1 MPISGPTSDPGAA
14 TAGSAVQ
21 LPTGTVTFVMT
32 DIEGSTRLLQALG
45 DQYPQLLADHYR
57 LLREAFGSAGV
68 EVRSEGDALFYV
80 FVDAPSAVRAAL
92 DGQRRL
98 AEHQWPA
105 NASVRV
111 RMGVHSGEGRLLDG
125 DYVGLDVHRTAR
137 ITDAGHGGQVVLSDA
152 AHVLAAA
159 GLPPEAALR
168 DLGEHRLKDLERPER
183 VFQLVVPD
191 LPADFPPLHSL
202 EARQHDL
209 PAQVTSFVGR
219 QRERDQLVELLG
231 SCRLVTLTGPG
242 GTGKT
247 RLAIEVAD
255 GCIDAFA
262 DGVHFVPLATISDAD
277 LVLPTVAAQLGLRE
291 TPASPVREVLIDH
304 VKQRQILLVLD
315 NFEQI
320 IEAAT
325 IGELLAAALRLRLL
339 VTSREPLRIAGEQ
352 EYPVPPLALPNG
364 RVGRG
369 ADELRS
375 VDSVTLFVQ
384 RARSVR
390 PSFDLTAANANAVA
404 EICTRL
410 DGLPLALEL
419 AAARVRLFEPQEL
432 LPRLDRRLTFF
443 AGGRDLPERQRT
455 LRGAIDWSYELLTAA
470 EQALFRR
477 LSLFS
482 GGCTVE
488 AIEAVCRP
496 DELGVD
502 AVDGIASL
510 HDKSLVRRD
519 EAAGDLRVRMLETIS
534 EYAWERLEVS
544 GEAAE
549 ITAAHAAYFLDLAN
563 RATGQ
568 LRDPAQYS
576 WLPTLDGELD
586 NFRGVIRR
594 GIESGRVET
603 ALRLT
608 TALTYYWISRSYPKE
623 GRRYLEE
630 LLAMPTPD
638 VTPASRVAALEA
650 VVQIAVWQGDY
661 DMARPLI
668 EQALARYR
676 ELGDATG
683 VAVQLQSLGYALNVI
698 DPEAARGL
706 FAESIEAFRASGS
719 PPNLGGSY
727 VGKGVA
733 ELHLRL
739 LDDAV
744 RTLEEGERA
753 FREAG
758 ADDFRFIPICLL
770 GLAARLQGDHAGAW
784 RRYVE
789 TLNSSHRRGFLLGV
803 SLALMSMADLALLEG
818 KPEPATILAAAA
830 ERLGEELGG
839 TPPIESAGI
848 AHPLQRVRTVLEREQ
863 YDAAVAQGRQTPT
876 DEIVQLALALAAGS
890 STKSAGP
897 ASLEGPR

>member
-1 MPISGPTSDPGAA
+1 MSSSARSCSSWTTS
-14 TAGSAVQ
+14 
-21 LPTGTVTFVMT
+21 
-32 DIEGSTRLLQALG
+32 
-45 DQYPQLLADHYR
+45 
-57 LLREAFGSAGV
+57 
-68 EVRSEGDALFYV
+68 
-80 FVDAPSAVRAAL
+80 
-92 DGQRRL
+92 
-98 AEHQWPA
+98 
-105 NASVRV
+105 
-111 RMGVHSGEGRLLDG
+111 
-125 DYVGLDVHRTAR
+125 
-137 ITDAGHGGQVVLSDA
+137 
-152 AHVLAAA
+152 
-159 GLPPEAALR
+159 
-168 DLGEHRLKDLERPER
+168 
-183 VFQLVVPD
+183 
-191 LPADFPPLHSL
+191 
-202 EARQHDL
+202 
-209 PAQVTSFVGR
+209 
-219 QRERDQLVELLG
+219 
-231 SCRLVTLTGPG
+231 
-242 GTGKT
+242 
-247 RLAIEVAD
+247 
-255 GCIDAFA
+255 
-262 DGVHFVPLATISDAD
+262 
-277 LVLPTVAAQLGLRE
+277 
-291 TPASPVREVLIDH
+291 
-304 VKQRQILLVLD
+304 
-315 NFEQI
+315 QI
-320 IEAAT
+320 IEAAAT

-375 VDSVTLFVQ
+375 VDSVTSFVQ

-477 LSLFS
+477 LSVFS

-519 EAAGDLRVRMLETIS
+519 EATGDLRVRMLETIS

-576 WLPTLDGELD
+576 CLPKLDGELD
-586 NFRGVIRR
+586 NFRGVIGRV
-594 GIESGRVET
+594 IESGRVET
-603 ALRLT
+603 ELRLT

-661 DMARPLI
+661 DMARPRSNRPSPGI
-668 EQALARYR
+668 
-676 ELGDATG
+676 GSWAT
-683 VAVQLQSLGYALNVI
+683 L
-698 DPEAARGL
+698 
-706 FAESIEAFRASGS
+706 
-719 PPNLGGSY
+719 
-727 VGKGVA
+727 
-733 ELHLRL
+733 
-739 LDDAV
+739 
-744 RTLEEGERA
+744 
-753 FREAG
+753 
-758 ADDFRFIPICLL
+758 
-770 GLAARLQGDHAGAW
+770 
-784 RRYVE
+784 
-789 TLNSSHRRGFLLGV
+789 
-803 SLALMSMADLALLEG
+803 
-818 KPEPATILAAAA
+818 
-830 ERLGEELGG
+830 
-839 TPPIESAGI
+839 
-848 AHPLQRVRTVLEREQ
+848 
-863 YDAAVAQGRQTPT
+863 
-876 DEIVQLALALAAGS
+876 
-890 STKSAGP
+890 P
-897 ASLEGPR
+897 ASRSSSRAWVMRST

>member
-1 MPISGPTSDPGAA
+1 MPISRPTSDPVPT
-14 TAGSAVQ
+14 TAGSTAQ

-32 DIEGSTRLLQALG
+32 DIEGSTRLLQTLG

-57 LLREAFGSAGV
+57 LLREAFGSTGM

-105 NASVRV
+105 DAAVRV
-111 RMGVHSGEGRLLDG
+111 RMGIHSGEGRLLDR

-137 ITDAGHGGQVVLSDA
+137 ITAAGHGGQIVLSDP
-152 AHVLAAA
+152 AHALAAA
-159 GLPPEAALR
+159 ALPPKAELR

-183 VFQLVVPD
+183 VFQLVAPGM
-191 LPADFPPLHSL
+191 PADFPPLRSL
-202 EARQHDL
+202 EKREYDL

-231 SCRLVTLTGPG
+231 TCRLVTLTGPG

-255 GCIDAFA
+255 GCIEAFA

-277 LVLPTVAAQLGLRE
+277 LVLSTVAARLALRE
-291 TPASPVREVLIDH
+291 APERPVREVLIDH
-304 VKQRQILLVLD
+304 VKQRAMLLVLD

-320 IEAAT
+320 IEAAST
-325 IGELLAAALRLRLL
+325 VGELLAVAPELRVL

-352 EYPVPPLALPNG
+352 EYPVPPLGLPSG
-364 RVGRG
+364 HAGRG
-369 ADELRS
+369 VDELRA
-375 VDSVTLFVQ
+375 VDSITLFVQ

-390 PSFDLTAANANAVA
+390 PGFDLTVGNAAAVV

-419 AAARVRLFEPQEL
+419 AAARVRLFQPQEL

-443 AGGRDLPERQRT
+443 TGGRDLPERQRT
-455 LRGAIDWSYELLTAA
+455 LRGAIDWSHELLTAA

-477 LSLFS
+477 LSVFS
-482 GGCTVE
+482 GGCTLE

-496 DELGVD
+496 EQLGLD
-502 AVDGIASL
+502 PVDGVASL

-519 EAAGDLRVRMLETIS
+519 DPAGDLRVTMLETIS

-549 ITAAHAAYFLDLAN
+549 ITAAHAGYFLDLATS
-563 RATGQ
+563 AAEH
-568 LRDPAQYS
+568 LRSPAQHF
-576 WLPTLDGELD
+576 WLPKLDRELD
-586 NFRGVIRR
+586 NFREVIRR
-594 GIESGRVET
+594 GIESGQVET

-608 TALTYYWISRSYPKE
+608 VALTDYWVARSYQKE

-630 LLAMPTPD
+630 LLAMPSQD
-638 VTPASRVAALEA
+638 VTPASRAAALEA
-650 VVQIAVWQGDY
+650 VVDIAVWQGDY
-661 DMARPLI
+661 AMARPLI

-683 VAVQLQSLGYALNVI
+683 IAVQLQSLGYALSVI

-706 FAESIEAFRASGS
+706 FAESIEALRAAGS
-719 PPNLGGSY
+719 HGLLGGSY

-744 RTLEEGERA
+744 RTFEEAERA
-753 FREAG
+753 FRAAG
-758 ADDFRFIPICLL
+758 EDDFALIPLCML
-770 GLAARLQGDHAGAW
+770 GLAARLQEDHAGAS
-784 RRYVE
+784 RRYSDA
-789 TLNSSHRRGFLLGV
+789 LNSSHRGGFLLGM
-803 SLALMSMADLALLEG
+803 SLTLVCIADLALLEDE
-818 KPEPATILAAAA
+818 PEPATMLAAAA
-830 ERLGEELGG
+830 VRLSEELGG
-839 TPPIESAGI
+839 APPFEAVGI
-848 AHPLQRVRTVLEREQ
+848 VNPLERARAELAPER
-863 YDAAVAQGRQTPT
+863 YDAAVAQGREAPI
-876 DEIVQLALALAAGS
+876 DEIVQLALVVAAGALDIVDGTFNS
-890 STKSAGP
+890 
-897 ASLEGPR
+897 

>member
-1 MPISGPTSDPGAA
+1 MPISGPTSDPGVG
-14 TAGSAVQ
+14 TAGSASE

-32 DIEGSTRLLQALG
+32 DIEGSTRLLQMLG

-57 LLREAFGSAGV
+57 LLREAFGSTGV

-98 AEHQWPA
+98 AEHRWPA
-105 NASVRV
+105 DASVRV
-111 RMGVHSGEGRLLDG
+111 RMGIHSGEGRLLDG

-137 ITDAGHGGQVVLSDA
+137 ITDAGHGGQILLSDA
-152 AHVLAAA
+152 AHALAAA
-159 GLPPEAALR
+159 ALPPEAGLR

-183 VFQLVVPD
+183 VFQLVAPGVP
-191 LPADFPPLHSL
+191 AYFPPLRSR
-202 EARQHDL
+202 ETRQHDL

-255 GCIDAFA
+255 GCLDAFA

-277 LVLPTVAAQLGLRE
+277 LVLPTVAAQFGLRDA
-291 TPASPVREVLIDH
+291 PASPVREVLIDY

-320 IEAAT
+320 IDAAGT
-325 IGELLAAALRLRLL
+325 VGELLVAALRLSVL

-352 EYPVPPLALPNG
+352 EYPVPPLGLPNG
-364 RVGRG
+364 RAERG
-369 ADELRS
+369 PEELRS
-375 VDSVTLFVQ
+375 VDSVALFVQ

-390 PSFDLTAANANAVA
+390 PGFDLTAGNANAVA

-455 LRGAIDWSYELLTAA
+455 LRGAIDWSHELLTAA
-470 EQALFRR
+470 ERVLFRR
-477 LSLFS
+477 LSVFS
-482 GGCTVE
+482 GGCTLEAVE
-488 AIEAVCRP
+488 VVCRP
-496 DELGVD
+496 DALGVD

-549 ITAAHAAYFLDLAN
+549 ITAAHSAYFLDLAG
-563 RATGQ
+563 RAAEHLRGPGQ
-568 LRDPAQYS
+568 HS
-576 WLPTLDGELD
+576 WLPTLDRELD

-594 GIESGRVET
+594 GIESGQVET

-608 TALTYYWISRSYPKE
+608 TALTEYWISRSYSKE
-623 GRRYLEE
+623 GRRYLEQ
-630 LLAMPTPD
+630 LLAVPTQG
-638 VTPASRVAALEA
+638 VTPATRAAALEA
-650 VVQIAVWQGDY
+650 VVEIAVWQGDY
-661 DMARPLI
+661 AAVRPMI

-676 ELGDATG
+676 ESGDVAG
-683 VAVQLQSLGYALNVI
+683 IAVQLQILGYSLLVI
-698 DPEAARGL
+698 DPQAAHGL
-706 FAESIEAFRASGS
+706 FAESIEAFLTLGS
-719 PPNLGGSY
+719 PPMLGGSF

-744 RTLEEGERA
+744 KTLVEGERA

-758 ADDFRFIPICLL
+758 EDDFRLIPICML

-789 TLNSSHRRGFLLGV
+789 TINSAHRTSFLLGI
-803 SLALMSMADLALLEG
+803 SMALVCMADLALLEG
-818 KPEPATILAAAA
+818 KPEPATTLAAAA
-830 ERLGEELGG
+830 ARLSEELGG
-839 TPPIESAGI
+839 TPPTESVGI
-848 AHPLQRVRTVLEREQ
+848 VHPLERARAELTQ
-863 YDAAVAQGRQTPT
+863 ERYDAVVARGRETPL
-876 DEIVQLALALAAGS
+876 DEIVQLALAVAADPSTGS
-890 STKSAGP
+890 GEIFKS
-897 ASLEGPR
+897 

>member
-1 MPISGPTSDPGAA
+1 MPISGPISDPGAA
-14 TAGSAVQ
+14 TAGPASQ
-21 LPTGTVTFVMT
+21 LPTGTVTFLMT
-32 DIEGSTRLLQALG
+32 DIEGSTRLLQTLG
-45 DQYPQLLADHYR
+45 NQYPQLLADHYR
-57 LLREAFGSAGV
+57 LLREAFGSTGV
-68 EVRSEGDALFYV
+68 EVRTEGDALFYV

-92 DGQRRL
+92 EGQRRL

-105 NASVRV
+105 DASVRV
-111 RMGVHSGEGRLLDG
+111 RMGIHSGEGRLLDG

-137 ITDAGHGGQVVLSDA
+137 ITDAGHGAQVVLSDA

-159 GLPPEAALR
+159 ALPPEAALR
-168 DLGEHRLKDLERPER
+168 DLGEYRLKDLDRPER
-183 VFQLVVPD
+183 VFQLVAPGM
-191 LPADFPPLHSL
+191 PADFPPLRSL
-202 EARQHDL
+202 EKRQLDL

-219 QRERDQLVELLG
+219 QRELDQLVELLG

-277 LVLPTVAAQLGLRE
+277 LVLPTVAARLGLRE
-291 TPASPVREVLIDH
+291 APARPVRVALIDY
-304 VKQRQILLVLD
+304 VEQRAMLLVLD

-320 IEAAT
+320 IEAALT
-325 IGELLAAALRLRLL
+325 VGELLVAAPQLSVL
-339 VTSREPLRIAGEQ
+339 VTSREPLRITGEQ
-352 EYPVPPLALPNG
+352 QYPVPPLALPNG
-364 RVGRG
+364 RAGRSP
-369 ADELRS
+369 DELRS
-375 VDSVTLFVQ
+375 VDSVALFVQ

-390 PSFDLTAANANAVA
+390 PGFDLTAGNASAVA

-432 LPRLDRRLTFF
+432 LSRLDRRLTFF

-455 LRGAIDWSYELLTAA
+455 LRGAIDWSHELLTAA

-477 LSLFS
+477 LSVFS
-482 GGCTVE
+482 GGCTLA

-510 HDKSLVRRD
+510 HDKSLVHRD
-519 EAAGDLRVRMLETIS
+519 EAAGDLRVSMLETIS
-534 EYAWERLEVS
+534 EYAWERLEDS

-563 RATGQ
+563 RAAEH
-568 LRDPAQYS
+568 LRGPAQRS
-576 WLPTLDGELD
+576 WLPILDRELD
-586 NFRGVIRR
+586 NFRGIIRR
-594 GIESGRVET
+594 GIESGQVET

-608 TALTYYWISRSYPKE
+608 TALTEYWISRSYQKE

-630 LLAMPTPD
+630 LLAVPTRD
-638 VTPASRVAALEA
+638 VTPASRAAALEA
-650 VVQIAVWQGDY
+650 VVEIAVWQGDY

-668 EQALARYR
+668 EQALDRYR

-683 VAVQLQSLGYALNVI
+683 IAVQLQSLGYALNVI

-706 FAESIEAFRASGS
+706 FAESIEALRASGS
-719 PPNLGGSY
+719 PMLGGSY

-733 ELHLRL
+733 ELHMRL

-744 RTLEEGERA
+744 RTLKEGERA

-758 ADDFRFIPICLL
+758 EDDLRFVPIALL
-770 GLAARLQGDHAGAW
+770 GLAARFRGDHVGAW
-784 RRYVE
+784 RRYAE
-789 TLNSSHRRGFLLGV
+789 ALNSSHRRGFLLGV
-803 SLALMSMADLALLEG
+803 SLTLVCMADLALLEG
-818 KPEPATILAAAA
+818 KPEPATIVAAGAKRLA
-830 ERLGEELGG
+830 EELGG
-839 TPPIESAGI
+839 TPPIESVGI
-848 AHPLQRVRTVLEREQ
+848 AHPLERARTELGRER
-863 YDAAVAQGRQTPT
+863 YDAAVARGRETPI
-876 DEIVQLALALAAGS
+876 DEIVQLALAAAADALDSVGGAFDS
-890 STKSAGP
+890 
-897 ASLEGPR
+897 

>member
-1 MPISGPTSDPGAA
+1 MPISGPSSDAGAA
-14 TAGSAVQ
+14 ASGAQ

-32 DIEGSTRLLQALG
+32 DIEGSTRLLQALS

-57 LLREAFGSAGV
+57 LLREAFGSTGV
-68 EVRSEGDALFYV
+68 EVRSEGDALFYA

-105 NASVRV
+105 GAAVRV
-111 RMGVHSGEGRLLDG
+111 RMGIHSGEGRLLDG

-137 ITDAGHGGQVVLSDA
+137 ITDAGHGGQVVVSDA
-152 AHVLAAA
+152 AHALAAA
-159 GLPPEAALR
+159 GLPPGATLR
-168 DLGEHRLKDLERPER
+168 DLGEHRLKDLEQPER
-183 VFQLVVPD
+183 LFQLVAPGVPV
-191 LPADFPPLHSL
+191 DFPPLRSL
-202 EARQHDL
+202 DTRQHDV

-219 QRERDQLVELLG
+219 QRESAELVELLT
-231 SCRLVTLTGPG
+231 SARLVTLTGPG

-255 GCIDAFA
+255 GCINAFT

-291 TPASPVREVLIDH
+291 APASPIREVLIDH

-320 IEAAT
+320 IEAAAT
-325 IGELLAAALRLRLL
+325 VGELLAAAVQLRVL

-364 RVGRG
+364 HAGRDP
-369 ADELRS
+369 DELRI
-375 VDSVTLFVQ
+375 VDSVALFVQ

-390 PSFDLTAANANAVA
+390 PGFDLNPGNASAVA

-443 AGGRDLPERQRT
+443 TGGRDLPERQRT
-455 LRGAIDWSYELLTAA
+455 LRGAIDWSYGLLTAA

-477 LSLFS
+477 LSVFS
-482 GGCTVE
+482 GGCTLE

-502 AVDGIASL
+502 AFDGIASL
-510 HDKSLVRRD
+510 HDKSLLRRD
-519 EAAGDLRVRMLETIS
+519 DAAGDLRVRMLETIS

-549 ITAAHAAYFLDLAN
+549 ITAGHAAYFLDLAN
-563 RATGQ
+563 RAAEH
-568 LRDPAQYS
+568 LRSPAKQS
-576 WLPTLDGELD
+576 WLPTLDRELD

-603 ALRLT
+603 SMRLT
-608 TALTYYWISRSYPKE
+608 TALTEYWISRSYLKE

-630 LLAMPTPD
+630 LLAMPPQD
-638 VTPASRVAALEA
+638 VTSASRAVAIEA
-650 VVQIAVWQGDY
+650 VGEIAVWQGDY

-668 EQALARYR
+668 EHALSRYR
-676 ELGDATG
+676 ELGD
-683 VAVQLQSLGYALNVI
+683 VAGIAAQLQNLGYALNVV

-706 FAESIEAFRASGS
+706 FAESIDVFRASGS
-719 PPNLGGSY
+719 PMLGGSY

-739 LDDAV
+739 LDDAE
-744 RTLEEGERA
+744 RTLKEAEQA
-753 FREAG
+753 FRDAG
-758 ADDFRFIPICLL
+758 EDNLRFIPICLL
-770 GLAARLQGDHAGAW
+770 GLAARVGGDHAGAW
-784 RRYVE
+784 RRYAE
-789 TLNSSHRRGFLLGV
+789 ALNSSHRRGFLIGV
-803 SLALMSMADLALLEG
+803 SLSLVCMADLVLLEG
-818 KPEPATILAAAA
+818 EPEEATILAAAA
-830 ERLGEELGG
+830 ARLSDELGG
-839 TPPIESAGI
+839 TPPTEAAGVP
-848 AHPLQRVRTVLEREQ
+848 HPLQRARAELTKEQ
-863 YDAAVAQGRQTPT
+863 YDAALDRGRQTPT
-876 DEIVQLALALAAGS
+876 DEIVQLALAVAAGALAKVGGTS
-890 STKSAGP
+890 PS
-897 ASLEGPR
+897 

>member
-1 MPISGPTSDPGAA
+1 MPICGPTSDPRAA
-14 TAGSAVQ
+14 TVGSAAQ

-32 DIEGSTRLLQALG
+32 DIEGSTRLLQTLG

-57 LLREAFGSAGV
+57 LLREAFGSTGV

-111 RMGVHSGEGRLLDG
+111 RMGIHSGEGRLLGG

-137 ITDAGHGGQVVLSDA
+137 ITDAGHGGQVVVSEA
-152 AHVLAAA
+152 AHALAAA
-159 GLPPEAALR
+159 ALPPNAALR

-183 VFQLVVPD
+183 VFQLVAPGM
-191 LPADFPPLHSL
+191 PADFPALRSL
-202 EARQHDL
+202 EKKRDL

-219 QRERDQLVELLG
+219 QRERDELVELLG

-262 DGVHFVPLATISDAD
+262 DGVYFVPLATISDAD
-277 LVLPTVAAQLGLRE
+277 LVLPTVAARLGLRE
-291 TPASPVREVLIDH
+291 APTRSVRVALIDY
-304 VKQRQILLVLD
+304 VEQRAMLLVLD

-320 IEAAT
+320 IEAALT
-325 IGELLAAALRLRLL
+325 VGELLAAAPKLRVL

-352 EYPVPPLALPNG
+352 EYPVPPLGLPNG
-364 RVGRG
+364 HRGRDV
-369 ADELRS
+369 DELRG
-375 VDSVTLFVQ
+375 VDSVALFVQ

-390 PSFDLTAANANAVA
+390 PSFDLDLGNAGAVA
-404 EICTRL
+404 EICNRL

-419 AAARVRLFEPQEL
+419 AAARVRLFQPQEL
-432 LPRLDRRLTFF
+432 LPRLDRRLTFL

-455 LRGAIDWSYELLTAA
+455 LRGAIDWSHELLTLA

-477 LSLFS
+477 LSVFS
-482 GGCTVE
+482 GGCTLE

-496 DELGVD
+496 EQLGLD
-502 AVDGIASL
+502 ALDGVASL

-519 EAAGDLRVRMLETIS
+519 DTAGDLRVTMLETIS
-534 EYAWERLEVS
+534 EYARERLEAS

-549 ITAAHAAYFLDLAN
+549 IAGAHAAYFLDLATSAAAHL
-563 RATGQ
+563 RGPGQ
-568 LRDPAQYS
+568 HS
-576 WLPTLDGELD
+576 WLPILDRELD
-586 NFRGVIRR
+586 NFRRIIRR
-594 GIESGRVET
+594 GMELGQVET
-603 ALRLT
+603 ALRLS
-608 TALTYYWISRSYPKE
+608 TALTQYWISRSHQKE

-638 VTPASRVAALEA
+638 VAPKSRAAALEA
-650 VVQIAVWQGDY
+650 VGEIAVWQGDY
-661 DMARPLI
+661 ATARPLV

-683 VAVQLQSLGYALNVI
+683 IAVQLQSLGYSLSVI
-698 DPEAARGL
+698 DPQAARQV
-706 FAESIEAFRASGS
+706 FAESIEAFLAAGS
-719 PPNLGGSY
+719 RPMLGGSY

-739 LDDAV
+739 LDEAV
-744 RTLEEGERA
+744 NTLAEAESA

-758 ADDFRFIPICLL
+758 EDDFRLIPFCLL
-770 GLAARLQGDHAGAW
+770 GLAARLHGDHVSAW

-789 TLNSSHRRGFLLGV
+789 TISSSHGTNFLLGINM
-803 SLALMSMADLALLEG
+803 ALVCMADLALLEG
-818 KPEPATILAAAA
+818 QPEPATVLAAASR
-830 ERLGEELGG
+830 RLSDELGG
-839 TPPIESAGI
+839 TPPIESLGI
-848 AHPLQRVRTVLEREQ
+848 VHPLERARTELTQERYEV
-863 YDAAVAQGRQTPT
+863 AVARGRETPI
-876 DEIVQLALALAAGS
+876 DEIVQLALAVAADALDIVDGTFNS
-890 STKSAGP
+890 
-897 ASLEGPR
+897 

>member
-1 MPISGPTSDPGAA
+1 MPISGPSSDPRAA
-14 TAGSAVQ
+14 TVGSAAQ

-57 LLREAFGSAGV
+57 LLREAFGSTGV

-111 RMGVHSGEGRLLDG
+111 RMGVHSGEGRLLGG

-137 ITDAGHGGQVVLSDA
+137 ITDASHGGQIVVSEA
-152 AHVLAAA
+152 AHALAAA
-159 GLPPEAALR
+159 ALPPNAALR

-183 VFQLVVPD
+183 VFQLVAPGM
-191 LPADFPPLHSL
+191 PADFPPLRSL
-202 EARQHDL
+202 EKRQHDL

-231 SCRLVTLTGPG
+231 SRRLVTLTGPG

-255 GCIDAFA
+255 GCIDAFP

-277 LVLPTVAAQLGLRE
+277 LVLPTVAARLGLRE
-291 TPASPVREVLIDH
+291 APALPVRAALIDYME
-304 VKQRQILLVLD
+304 QRAMLLVLD

-320 IEAAT
+320 IEAALT
-325 IGELLAAALRLRLL
+325 VGELLAVAPQLRVL

-352 EYPVPPLALPNG
+352 EYPVPPLSLPNG
-364 RVGRG
+364 HAGRG
-369 ADELRS
+369 ADELRA
-375 VDSVTLFVQ
+375 VDSVALFVQ

-390 PSFDLTAANANAVA
+390 PDFDLTADNAAAVA

-419 AAARVRLFEPQEL
+419 AAARVRLFQPQEL
-432 LPRLDRRLTFF
+432 LPRLDRRLTFL

-455 LRGAIDWSYELLTAA
+455 LRGAIDWSHELLTLA

-477 LSLFS
+477 LSVFS
-482 GGCTVE
+482 GGCTLE
-488 AIEAVCRP
+488 AIEAVCRAE
-496 DELGVD
+496 ELGLD
-502 AVDGIASL
+502 TLDGVASL

-519 EAAGDLRVRMLETIS
+519 DAAGDLRVTMLETIS
-534 EYAWERLEVS
+534 EYARERLEAS

-549 ITAAHAAYFLDLAN
+549 IAAAHAAYFLDLAT
-563 RATGQ
+563 RAAEHLRGPGQ
-568 LRDPAQYS
+568 HS
-576 WLPTLDGELD
+576 WLPTLDRELD
-586 NFRGVIRR
+586 NFRRIIRR
-594 GIESGRVET
+594 GTESGQVET
-603 ALRLT
+603 ALRLS
-608 TALTYYWISRSYPKE
+608 TALTQYWISRSHQKE

-630 LLAMPTPD
+630 LLAMPPQD
-638 VTPASRVAALEA
+638 IAPGSRAAALEA
-650 VVQIAVWQGDY
+650 LVEIAVWQGDY
-661 DMARPLI
+661 ATARPLV
-668 EQALARYR
+668 EHALARYR

-683 VAVQLQSLGYALNVI
+683 IAVQLQSLGYSLSVI
-698 DPEAARGL
+698 DPQAAREV
-706 FAESIEAFRASGS
+706 FAESIEAFLAAGS
-719 PPNLGGSY
+719 RPMLGGSY

-744 RTLEEGERA
+744 NTLAEAESA

-758 ADDFRFIPICLL
+758 EDDFRLIPFCLL
-770 GLAARLQGDHAGAW
+770 GLAARLHGDHVSAW

-789 TLNSSHRRGFLLGV
+789 TISSSHGTNFLLGINM
-803 SLALMSMADLALLEG
+803 ALVCMADLALLEG
-818 KPEPATILAAAA
+818 QPEPATVLAAASR
-830 ERLGEELGG
+830 RLSDELGG
-839 TPPIESAGI
+839 TPPIESLGI
-848 AHPLQRVRTVLEREQ
+848 VHPLERARTELTQERYEV
-863 YDAAVAQGRQTPT
+863 AVARGRETPI
-876 DEIVQLALALAAGS
+876 DEIVQLALAVAAD
-890 STKSAGP
+890 A
-897 ASLEGPR
+897 LDIVEGTFNS

>member
-1 MPISGPTSDPGAA
+1 MPISGPTSDPVPT
-14 TAGSAVQ
+14 TAGSTAQ

-32 DIEGSTRLLQALG
+32 DIEGSTRLLQTLG

-57 LLREAFGSAGV
+57 LLREAFGSTGM

-80 FVDAPSAVRAAL
+80 FIDAPSAVRAAL

-98 AEHQWPA
+98 EEHQWPA

-111 RMGVHSGEGRLLDG
+111 RMGIHSGEGRLLDG

-137 ITDAGHGGQVVLSDA
+137 ITDVGHGGQVVLSDA
-152 AHVLAAA
+152 AHALAAA
-159 GLPPEAALR
+159 ALPPEAALR

-183 VFQLVVPD
+183 VFQLVAQGM
-191 LPADFPPLHSL
+191 PADFPPLRSL
-202 EARQHDL
+202 EKRQHDL

-262 DGVHFVPLATISDAD
+262 DGIHFVPLATISDAD
-277 LVLPTVAAQLGLRE
+277 LLLPTVAARLGLRVA
-291 TPASPVREVLIDH
+291 PGSPVREALIDY
-304 VKQRQILLVLD
+304 VKQQQILLVLD

-320 IEAAT
+320 IEEAAAV
-325 IGELLAAALRLRLL
+325 GELLAAAVRLSVL

-352 EYPVPPLALPNG
+352 EYPVPPLTLPNG
-364 RVGRG
+364 RAWRSP
-369 ADELRS
+369 DELRS
-375 VDSVTLFVQ
+375 VDSVALFVQ

-390 PSFDLTAANANAVA
+390 PGFDLTAGNANAVA

-443 AGGRDLPERQRT
+443 TGGRDLPERQRT
-455 LRGAIDWSYELLTAA
+455 LRGAIDWSHELLTAA

-477 LSLFS
+477 LSVFS
-482 GGCTVE
+482 GGCTLE

-496 DELGVD
+496 EELGMD

-549 ITAAHAAYFLDLAN
+549 ITAAHAAYFLDLATT
-563 RATGQ
+563 AAEH
-568 LRDPAQYS
+568 LRSPAQHS
-576 WLPTLDGELD
+576 WLPALDRELD
-586 NFRGVIRR
+586 NFREVIRR

-608 TALTYYWISRSYPKE
+608 IALTDYWVSRSYQKE

-630 LLAMPTPD
+630 LLAMPSQD
-638 VTPASRVAALEA
+638 VTPASRAAALEA
-650 VVQIAVWQGDY
+650 VVDIAVWQGDY
-661 DMARPLI
+661 AMARPLI

-683 VAVQLQSLGYALNVI
+683 IAVQLQSLGYALSVI
-698 DPEAARGL
+698 DPEEARGL
-706 FAESIEAFRASGS
+706 FAESIEALRAVGS
-719 PPNLGGSY
+719 HALLGGSY

-739 LDDAV
+739 LEDAV
-744 RTLEEGERA
+744 RTFEEAERA
-753 FREAG
+753 FRAAG
-758 ADDFRFIPICLL
+758 EDNMRFMPICLL
-770 GLAARLQGDHAGAW
+770 GLTARLQGDHASAW
-784 RRYVE
+784 RRYRE
-789 TLNSSHRRGFLLGV
+789 ALNSSHRSVFLLGM
-803 SLALMSMADLALLEG
+803 SLTLVCIADLALLEG
-818 KPEPATILAAAA
+818 KPEQATILAAAA
-830 ERLGEELGG
+830 ARLSEELGG
-839 TPPIESAGI
+839 TPPFESVGI
-848 AHPLQRVRTVLEREQ
+848 AHPLQRARTELTQER
-863 YDAAVAQGRQTPT
+863 YDAAVARGRETPI
-876 DEIVQLALALAAGS
+876 DEIVQLALAVAPDALDRVSGTFDS
-890 STKSAGP
+890 
-897 ASLEGPR
+897 

>member
-1 MPISGPTSDPGAA
+1 M
-14 TAGSAVQ
+14 
-21 LPTGTVTFVMT
+21 
-32 DIEGSTRLLQALG
+32 
-45 DQYPQLLADHYR
+45 
-57 LLREAFGSAGV
+57 
-68 EVRSEGDALFYV
+68 

-98 AEHQWPA
+98 AEHRWPA
-105 NASVRV
+105 NAVVRV
-111 RMGVHSGEGRLLDG
+111 RMGIHSGEGRLLDG
-125 DYVGLDVHRTAR
+125 DYVGLDTHRTAR
-137 ITDAGHGGQVVLSDA
+137 IADAGHGGQVVLSDA
-152 AHVLAAA
+152 ARSLAAA
-159 GLPPEAALR
+159 ALPPGATLR
-168 DLGEHRLKDLERPER
+168 DLGEHRLKDLEQPER
-183 VFQLVVPD
+183 LFQLVAPGV
-191 LPADFPPLHSL
+191 PADFPPLRSL
-202 EARQHDL
+202 DTRPHDV

-219 QRERDQLVELLG
+219 QREGAELVELLS

-277 LVLPTVAAQLGLRE
+277 LVLPTVAAQFGLRE
-291 TPASPVREVLIDH
+291 APASPVREVLIDY

-325 IGELLAAALRLRLL
+325 TVGELLVAALRLSVL

-364 RVGRG
+364 GAGRG
-369 ADELRS
+369 TDELRG
-375 VDSVTLFVQ
+375 VDSVALFVQ

-390 PSFDLTAANANAVA
+390 PDFDLTAGNANAVA

-455 LRGAIDWSYELLTAA
+455 LRGAIDWSHELLTAA

-477 LSLFS
+477 LSVFS
-482 GGCTVE
+482 GGCTLE

-502 AVDGIASL
+502 AVDGITSL

-549 ITAAHAAYFLDLAN
+549 ITAAHAAYFLDLGN
-563 RATGQ
+563 RAAEH
-568 LRDPAQYS
+568 LRGPAKIS
-576 WLPTLDGELD
+576 WLPTLDRELD

-594 GIESGRVET
+594 GIESGQVET

-608 TALTYYWISRSYPKE
+608 TALTEYWISRRYQKE

-630 LLAMPTPD
+630 LLAIPTQD
-638 VTPASRVAALEA
+638 VTPASRAAALEA
-650 VVQIAVWQGDY
+650 VVEIAVWQGDY
-661 DMARPLI
+661 DMARPLM

-676 ELGDATG
+676 ELGDAIG
-683 VAVQLQSLGYALNVI
+683 IAVHLQGLGYALNVI

-706 FAESIEAFRASGS
+706 FAESIETFRASGS
-719 PPNLGGSY
+719 PMLGGSY

-744 RTLEEGERA
+744 RTLAEGERA
-753 FREAG
+753 LRESG
-758 ADDFRFIPICLL
+758 EDNLRSVPICLL
-770 GLAARLQGDHAGAW
+770 GLAARLQGDHASAW
-784 RRYVE
+784 PRYAE
-789 TLNSSHRRGFLLGV
+789 ALKSSHRRDFPLGV
-803 SLALMSMADLALLEG
+803 NLALVCIADLALLEG
-818 KPEPATILAAAA
+818 MAEPATMLAAAA
-830 ERLGEELGG
+830 ERLSDELGG
-839 TPPIESAGI
+839 TAPTESVGI
-848 AHPLQRVRTVLEREQ
+848 VHPLERARAELTQ
-863 YDAAVAQGRQTPT
+863 ERYDAAVARGRETPIN
-876 DEIVQLALALAAGS
+876 EIIQIALAVAAGALDRVGETFDS
-890 STKSAGP
+890 
-897 ASLEGPR
+897 

>member
-14 TAGSAVQ
+14 GSAGQ

-32 DIEGSTRLLQALG
+32 DIEGSTRLLQVLG
-45 DQYPQLLADHYR
+45 DLYPRLLADHYR
-57 LLREAFGSAGV
+57 LLREAFGSTGV
-68 EVRSEGDALFYV
+68 EVRSEGDSLFYV
-80 FVDAPSAVRAAL
+80 FVDAPSALRAAV

-98 AEHQWPA
+98 AGHQWPA

-111 RMGVHSGEGRLLDG
+111 RMGIHSGEGRLLDG
-125 DYVGLDVHRTAR
+125 DYVGLDVHRAAR

-152 AHVLAAA
+152 AHALAAA
-159 GLPPEAALR
+159 SLPPEAALR

-183 VFQLVVPD
+183 LFQLVAPG
-191 LPADFPPLHSL
+191 LPADFPPLRSL
-202 EARQHDL
+202 ETRDHDL

-219 QRERDQLVELLG
+219 QRECDELEDLLT
-231 SCRLVTLTGPG
+231 SSRLVTLTGPG

-262 DGVHFVPLATISDAD
+262 DGVHFVPLATLSDAD
-277 LVLPTVAAQLGLRE
+277 LVLPTVAAQLGLRAA
-291 TPASPVREVLIDH
+291 PASPVRDVLIDY

-320 IEAAT
+320 IQAAT
-325 IGELLAAALRLRLL
+325 TVGELLAAALRLRVL

-352 EYPVPPLALPNG
+352 EYPVPPLALPSG
-364 RVGRG
+364 RAGR
-369 ADELRS
+369 APDELRN
-375 VDSVTLFVQ
+375 VDSVALFVQ

-390 PSFDLTAANANAVA
+390 PGFDLTSTNANAVA

-419 AAARVRLFEPQEL
+419 AAARIRLFEPQEL

-455 LRGAIDWSYELLTAA
+455 LRGAIDWSHELLTAA

-477 LSLFS
+477 LSVFS
-482 GGCTVE
+482 GGCTLE

-502 AVDGIASL
+502 PVDGIASL

-534 EYAWERLEVS
+534 EFAWERLEVA

-549 ITAAHAAYFLDLAN
+549 ITAAHAAYFLDLAG
-563 RATGQ
+563 RAAEH
-568 LRDPAQYS
+568 LRGPAKHS
-576 WLPTLDGELD
+576 WLPTLDRELD
-586 NFRGVIRR
+586 NFRRVIRR
-594 GIESGRVET
+594 GIEFGRVET

-608 TALTYYWISRSYPKE
+608 TALTEYWISRSYLKE

-630 LLAMPTPD
+630 LLAMPTQD
-638 VTPASRVAALEA
+638 VTPVSRAAALEA
-650 VVQIAVWQGDY
+650 LVEIAVWQGDY
-661 DMARPLI
+661 DMARPVL

-683 VAVQLQSLGYALNVI
+683 IAVQLQSLGYALNVI
-698 DPEAARGL
+698 DPKAARGL
-706 FAESIEAFRASGS
+706 FAESIEAFRATGS
-719 PPNLGGSY
+719 PMLGGSY

-753 FREAG
+753 FREG
-758 ADDFRFIPICLL
+758 GEDNLRFIPICLL
-770 GLAARLQGDHAGAW
+770 GVAARLQGDHTGAW
-784 RRYVE
+784 RRFAE
-789 TLNSSHRRGFLLGV
+789 ALNSSHRRDFPLGISV
-803 SLALMSMADLALLEG
+803 ALVFMADLALLEG
-818 KPEPATILAAAA
+818 KPEPAPILAASAG
-830 ERLGEELGG
+830 RLGEELGG
-839 TPPIESAGI
+839 TPPIESVGI
-848 AHPLQRVRTVLEREQ
+848 AHPLQRARTELTQER

-876 DEIVQLALALAAGS
+876 DEIVQLASELAANALDRVGGTFGS
-890 STKSAGP
+890 
-897 ASLEGPR
+897 